1 MNRSATAFDSVPS
14 TNILG
19 LFDASGNAKLVETR
33 DFLEFKKDDVAK
45 AVGVP
50 QSSVRFD
57 ERVPPSVRDRMY
69 EIAVVCELVAEHFNS
84 ATKAALWF
92 KVSNPML
99 GNISPRSMIRAGRF
113 KAVHRVVMAAL
124 RGFG

>member
-57 ERVPPSVRDRMY
+57 ERVPPSVRL
-69 EIAVVCELVAEHFNS
+69 A
-84 ATKAALWF
+84 
-92 KVSNPML
+92 
-99 GNISPRSMIRAGRF
+99 
-113 KAVHRVVMAAL
+113 
-124 RGFG
+124 